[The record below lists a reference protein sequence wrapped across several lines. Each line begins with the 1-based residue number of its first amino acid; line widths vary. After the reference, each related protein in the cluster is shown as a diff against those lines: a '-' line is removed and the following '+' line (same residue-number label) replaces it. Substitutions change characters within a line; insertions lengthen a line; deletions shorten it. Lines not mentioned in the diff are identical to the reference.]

1 MQADQEKEGDLLGSL
16 SLWILRILE
25 KLSPCR
31 FHLASREGGE
41 PEAICQNFFLS
52 LCSSSTAA
60 SIDPQ
65 SLNDVLQEP

>member
-31 FHLASREGGE
+31 FCLASREGGE

-52 LCSSSTAA
+52 L
-60 SIDPQ
+60 
-65 SLNDVLQEP
+65 